1 MSTLSVHKGSKVL
14 MSLCVCRLPTRFNEP
29 LFAKQYRE
37 WHDEWKDRTCNKLNI
52 TDGLAYIKTPG
63 HFLPSIEERARRAS
77 IASPE
82 GATAANQSLE
92 LDEIEQLLSSEGIPE
107 LRNQIGSSSKADD
120 TDIADDVSA
129 RAATVE
135 RTAVEWLIVK
145 YKACPSVWTFPF
157 IHRRESDSTFVTLQR
172 LCRDYLGMKPHLQAL
187 APIAFRRITTPDYDV
202 SSRMFYYK
210 GVHVPNTPSVRL
222 SDGSDILEHT
232 WVTKDD
238 LQQRLTRSTWV
249 NVRDAL
255 PLD

>member
-1 MSTLSVHKGSKVL
+1 MSTLSVHKGSKVV

-37 WHDEWKDRTCNKLNI
+37 WHDEWKDRTNNQLNI
-52 TDGLAYIKTPG
+52 ADGLAYIKTPG

-77 IASPE
+77 FASSE
-82 GATAANQSLE
+82 ETTAANESVD
-92 LDEIEQLLSSEGIPE
+92 LDEIEQLLASEGIPE
-107 LRNQIGSSSKADD
+107 LRNQVGSSSKAGD
-120 TDIADDVSA
+120 TGTADDLSV
-129 RAATVE
+129 RAATGE

-145 YKACPSVWTFPF
+145 YKAFPSVWTFPF

-172 LCRDYLGMKPHLQAL
+172 LCRDYLGMKPHLPAL
-187 APIAFRRITTPDYDV
+187 APIAFRRIATPDDDV
-202 SSRMFYYK
+202 SSRIFYYK

-232 WVTKDD
+232 WVTRDE
-238 LQQRLTRSTWV
+238 LQQRLTQSTWV